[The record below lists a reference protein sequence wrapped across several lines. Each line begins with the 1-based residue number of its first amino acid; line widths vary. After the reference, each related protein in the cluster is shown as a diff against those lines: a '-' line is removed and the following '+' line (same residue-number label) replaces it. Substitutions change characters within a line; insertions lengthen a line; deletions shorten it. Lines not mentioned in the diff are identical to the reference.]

1 MFPRLEKNSRLRKI
15 LRLKRILLRRILQ
28 LKKNSRLG
36 KSFPRGWFFVLALLY
51 CFVSRQPLEAQ
62 AVVSASDSN
71 NADKELFK
79 QIFPSIFFLET
90 LNAYKAEEASKPYWV
105 YTEAE
110 IKDQARVLAVSAP
123 IFLNDDILAFYGHP
137 NSSNMGILGRYP
149 IGELDAR
156 LGALTEEYRLASGG
170 RGVRKAFYIIYGTVW
185 PKGEIGIIGEEK
197 LLQYIEY
204 GLRHDILVFID
215 HQIGRHDPVASL
227 KRMLPYLKY
236 PNVHLALDPE
246 WRTEKPMQEIGRVT
260 AAEINE
266 AQRVMEEYII
276 ENNIPGER
284 ILVIHQFNWRM
295 IQNREQVIGN
305 FERVRLVHCADGFG
319 NPSIKRQSYAYNAQ
333 ATNMPIKG
341 FKLFYNFNIP
351 GAGYD
356 YPLLSPKDV
365 YALNPRPY
373 LIMYQ

>member
-1 MFPRLEKNSRLRKI
+1 MIPCLEKNAWK
-15 LRLKRILLRRILQ
+15 
-28 LKKNSRLG
+28 
-36 KSFPRGWFFVLALLY
+36 GWFFALTLLY

-62 AVVSASDSN
+62 MAVSVSDSN
-71 NADKELFK
+71 GAGKKLSTYV
-79 QIFPSIFFLET
+79 FPSLFFLET
-90 LNAYKAEEASKPYWV
+90 LNRYKAVEASRPYWV
-105 YTEAE
+105 STEAE
-110 IKDQARVLAVSAP
+110 LKQQARVLAESVP

-137 NSSNMGILGRYP
+137 NSGLMGILGRYS
-149 IGELDAR
+149 IEELDAR
-156 LGALTEEYRLASGG
+156 LGALAEEYKAASGG

-185 PKGEIGIIGEEK
+185 PKGEIGIIGEAK
-197 LLQYIEY
+197 LMQYIEY
-204 GLRHDILVFID
+204 ALRHDILVFID

-246 WRTEKPMQEIGRVT
+246 WRTENPMKEIGRVT

-266 AQRVMEEYII
+266 AQRVMEEYIV

-284 ILVIHQFNWRM
+284 ILVIHQFNWQM
-295 IQNREQVIGN
+295 IRNREQVIGN

-319 NPSIKRQSYAYNAQ
+319 SPSIKKQSYAYNAQ
-333 ATNMPIKG
+333 AVNMPIKG

-365 YALNPRPY
+365 YTLNPRPY